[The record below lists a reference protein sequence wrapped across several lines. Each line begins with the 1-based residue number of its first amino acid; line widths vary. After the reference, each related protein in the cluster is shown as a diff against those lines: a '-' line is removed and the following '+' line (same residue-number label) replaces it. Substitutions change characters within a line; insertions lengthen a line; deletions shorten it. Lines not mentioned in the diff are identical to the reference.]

1 MLSIFIQDLKSI
13 EQADVDIEKCVD
25 ELYEHFDIK
34 YTWVHKNNVDKT
46 ANLADMATEITKY
59 EQKDKIKSILIKH
72 LTSKA
77 PTAEDDMRHETFYI

>member
-1 MLSIFIQDLKSI
+1 LKSI
-13 EQADVDIEKCVD
+13 EKSNVDIQKCVD

-34 YTWVHKNNVDKT
+34 YTWVHKNNVEKT
-46 ANLADMATEITKY
+46 ANLADIATEITKY

-77 PTAEDDMRHETFYI
+77 PTAEKICR